1 MARVSIRIPAPLR
14 PFVDGRSSVDV
25 EAGTAREALAR
36 LTESNERL
44 RAQLIDDDGQLRNF
58 VNVYVGAN
66 NLRDLPDD
74 PALEEGAE
82 LSIIPSIAGGRVSEV
97 VEGTGGDVVAERSG
111 LTVDE
116 LRRYSRH
123 LLIPEVGVE
132 GQEKL
137 KRARVLLIGAGG
149 LGSPI
154 ALYLSAAG
162 IGSIGIVDHDV
173 VDFTNLQRQILHDTS
188 SVGTSKL
195 ESARARLHAINPAVE
210 VETFETRLNADN
222 ALEIMR
228 GWDVVVDGSDNFPT
242 RYLVNDAAV
251 LLGIP
256 TVYGAIYRFEGQVS
270 VFGAEDGPCYRCL
283 FREPPPAE
291 LAPSCADAGVFGVL
305 PGIVGT
311 IQATETIKLILGQGR
326 PLSGRIL
333 LIDALQMQFRELS
346 IHADPSCPVCGDDPT
361 ITELIDYEEFCGVNV
376 DGGGPAGGVPEI
388 DVTQLQ
394 LWLDEGRDFQL
405 IDVREPYE
413 WQICNLEPQGAR
425 LTPLGVFPTVVGELD
440 TATPLIVYCRSGARS
455 AMAVEKLRTAG
466 FDAINLKGGI
476 LAWAEEVDESMPTY

>member
-1 MARVSIRIPAPLR
+1 
-14 PFVDGRSSVDV
+14 VD
-25 EAGTAREALAR
+25 
-36 LTESNERL
+36 
-44 RAQLIDDDGQLRNF
+44 
-58 VNVYVGAN
+58 
-66 NLRDLPDD
+66 
-74 PALEEGAE
+74 
-82 LSIIPSIAGGRVSEV
+82 
-97 VEGTGGDVVAERSG
+97 
-111 LTVDE
+111 
-116 LRRYSRH
+116 
-123 LLIPEVGVE
+123 
-132 GQEKL
+132 
-137 KRARVLLIGAGG
+137 
-149 LGSPI
+149 
-154 ALYLSAAG
+154 
-162 IGSIGIVDHDV
+162 
-173 VDFTNLQRQILHDTS
+173 
-188 SVGTSKL
+188 
-195 ESARARLHAINPAVE
+195 
-210 VETFETRLNADN
+210 VETFETRLDSGN
-222 ALEIMR
+222 ALEILQ
-228 GWDVVVDGSDNFPT
+228 GWDVVADGSDNFPT

-251 LLGIP
+251 LLGVP
-256 TVYGAIYRFEGQVS
+256 TVYGAIFRFEGQVS

-326 PLSGRIL
+326 PLIGRIL

-346 IHADPSCPVCGDDPT
+346 IRADPSCPVCGESPT

-376 DGGGPAGGVPEI
+376 DRGGSADGVPEM

-394 LWLDEGRDFQL
+394 RWLDEGRDFQL

-440 TATPLIVYCRSGARS
+440 PAIPMVVYCRSGARS
-455 AMAVEKLRTAG
+455 ANAVEKLREAG